1 MSLALLV
8 LALFLAGAAAM
19 ITRVLPALIA
29 LPVMGVAIASG
40 AVVLTGEIGWLD
52 VLDGVVSGG
61 AATHSTS
68 GSRAAGGARDAVSGG
83 ATNADAA
90 RLQKERRIEC
100 IQ

>member
-8 LALFLAGAAAM
+8 LALFLVGAAAM

-61 AATHSTS
+61 AVVPLEGVVVTCW
-68 GSRAAGGARDAVSGG
+68 GGGRA
-83 ATNADAA
+83 
-90 RLQKERRIEC
+90 
-100 IQ
+100 